1 MGWNTPDRRCTANR
15 ANTRDMGQLTV
26 GIGDAQVSKDPDDVL
41 VTHALGSC
49 IAVAIHD
56 PVAGVAGLLHILL
69 PDSKSSP
76 QKAATHP
83 CMFADTGIPALFH
96 AAYALG
102 AQKSRLTVRVI
113 GGAQVLDPQGVF
125 NIGKQNY
132 LACRR
137 ILWAAGVLIG
147 AEEVGGSISR
157 TVWLTVAC
165 GRLEWNSPG
174 GPGQELTAGKRA
186 APAAARQSNPQPAV
200 CAQLTVCRQYLNGA
214 PCGPNLRDIPL
225 GARAH
230 APWCADCVL
239 RKGGR

>member
-1 MGWNTPDRRCTANR
+1 MGMITI
-15 ANTRDMGQLTV
+15 
-26 GIGDAQVSKDPDDVL
+26 GIGDARVSKDTDDVL

-56 PVAGVAGLLHILL
+56 PSAGVAGLLHILL
-69 PDSKSSP
+69 PNSKSSP
-76 QKAATHP
+76 DKSATHP

-96 AAYALG
+96 SAYALG
-102 AQKSRLTVRVI
+102 AQKSRLTVRML

-137 ILWAAGVLIG
+137 ILWAAGVLIA
-147 AEEVGGSISR
+147 AEEVGGTISR
-157 TVWLTVAC
+157 TVRLTVNG
-165 GRLEWNSPG
+165 GRLEWNTGG
-174 GPGQELTAGKRA
+174 GPSRELPVKGRPG
-186 APAAARQSNPQPAV
+186 PAAAQETAPTPVV
-200 CAQLTVCRQYLNGA
+200 CSQLDVCRQYLQMGGA
-214 PCGPNLRDIPL
+214 ALNSPDVPL

-230 APWCADCVL
+230 APWCANCAL